1 MKIKNV
7 LKTKGPEVFTI
18 SEDKN
23 VIQAMSF
30 IVANR
35 IGSLIVINNEA
46 KITGIISERDALKVC
61 FENPNN
67 FSEIAVKEVM
77 TKSIIFAEPED
88 EVDYVLGIMTQ
99 NKFRHVPV
107 MKEGSLIGIVSIG
120 DLVKVQLNE
129 MHIENKYLMEYIHG
143 QATTF

>member
-7 LKTKGPEVFTI
+7 LKLKGAEVFTI
-18 SEDKN
+18 SEGKN
-23 VIQAMSF
+23 VYQAMAI
-30 IVANR
+30 IVANK
-35 IGSLIVINNEA
+35 IGSLVVINDEA
-46 KITGIISERDALKVC
+46 KITGIFSERDALKVC
-61 FENPNN
+61 YENPNN
-67 FSEIAVKEVM
+67 FAEIAVNQVM

-107 MKEGSLIGIVSIG
+107 MKEGSLVGIVSIG

-129 MHIENKYLMEYIHG
+129 MNLENKYLMEYIQG
-143 QATTF
+143 QATI